1 MAPGINTP
9 GAFLLILLT
18 CRVLSLTGSQCVI
31 LGAVMYFATVLLLM
45 LVLPVVSVVSEAVF
59 AGNADLL
66 FLVGRWFVFWGV
78 GLRLLLAGLKQ
89 VAQPSFTAEKI
100 FGVTD
105 EKAFPLV
112 QEIGFGNLSIGL
124 LGAASLFQPNW
135 VVPAALV
142 GCIFFGLAGL
152 KHLTQPS
159 RNRSETIA
167 MLSDIGISAVLA
179 IYLAA
184 HVLTFAA

>member
-1 MAPGINTP
+1 
-9 GAFLLILLT
+9 
-18 CRVLSLTGSQCVI
+18 
-31 LGAVMYFATVLLLM
+31 
-45 LVLPVVSVVSEAVF
+45 
-59 AGNADLL
+59 
-66 FLVGRWFVFWGV
+66 
-78 GLRLLLAGLKQ
+78 
-89 VAQPSFTAEKI
+89 
-100 FGVTD
+100 
-105 EKAFPLV
+105 
-112 QEIGFGNLSIGL
+112 L

-179 IYLAA
+179 IYLVARA
-184 HVLTFAA
+184 LTFAA

>member
-1 MAPGINTP
+1 
-9 GAFLLILLT
+9 
-18 CRVLSLTGSQCVI
+18 
-31 LGAVMYFATVLLLM
+31 
-45 LVLPVVSVVSEAVF
+45 
-59 AGNADLL
+59 
-66 FLVGRWFVFWGV
+66 VFWGV

-124 LGAASLFQPNW
+124 LGAVSLFQPNW

-152 KHLTQPS
+152 KHLTQPA
-159 RNRSETIA
+159 RNRNETIA
-167 MLSDIGISAVLA
+167 MVSDIGISAVLA